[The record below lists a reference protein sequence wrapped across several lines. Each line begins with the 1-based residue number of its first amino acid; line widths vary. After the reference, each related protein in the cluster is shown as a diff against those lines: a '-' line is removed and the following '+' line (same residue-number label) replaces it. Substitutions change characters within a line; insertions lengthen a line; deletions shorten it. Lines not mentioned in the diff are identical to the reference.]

1 LRVDVN
7 IYFRKNET
15 VNYSVVLPVVSLY
28 DKIRLQST
36 KDRCKVPAMNKD
48 NVFKKYLD
56 RIGLHPYEFARL
68 KQLPMVTLY
77 RVYNG
82 HRPSAKKAMEIQ
94 KATKGEVQAIDLLYG

>member
-1 LRVDVN
+1 VEVN
-7 IYFRKNET
+7 IYFRKNKT
-15 VNYSVVLPVVSLY
+15 INYYMVLLGVSLRG
-28 DKIRLQST
+28 KIRLQST
-36 KDRCKVPAMNKD
+36 KDRCKVSAMNKD

-82 HRPSAKKAMEIQ
+82 HRPSATKAMEIQ
-94 KATKGEVQAIDLLYG
+94 KATKGEVQAVDLLYG